1 MSSNWYVA
9 DVLCSLIFSLTILA
23 RPTSGTE
30 KHRKRLA
37 TKTVASVARTLV
49 VKGWRSQD
57 YERILRNNLQQL
69 DSDYEEVQGKACI
82 SGIWY
87 VDGTSRITK
96 CFCTH
101 ICRSEP
107 SSRLPDSAQPAW
119 HGQDIGE
126 DGRSSFKIYICTR
139 DVSCC
144 LQLWRYISSFS
155 LQVGFDIGPWHLDTG
170 ICFGQVRSGDRAMQ
184 TWPGLQ

>member
-1 MSSNWYVA
+1 MSNNWYVA
-9 DVLCSLIFSLTILA
+9 DVLCSLIFLLTILA

-30 KHRKRLA
+30 KHRKRVA

-107 SSRLPDSAQPAW
+107 SSRLPDSAQSAW

-126 DGRSSFKIYICTR
+126 DGRSSFKIYVHVIFLMLLAT
-139 DVSCC
+139 
-144 LQLWRYISSFS
+144 LKIHFQLST
-155 LQVGFDIGPWHLDTG
+155 TG
-170 ICFGQVRSGDRAMQ
+170 
-184 TWPGLQ
+184 GL